1 MVVLTRSGAGN
12 LAAHRYSAAPLRST
26 DGNGFTRRDLIRYSG
41 AGAAGA
47 AALTAAGCSL
57 SDGDSKADKPAVQKV
72 VAREGEPLNVL
83 LIVTDSTR
91 RDFVSIYDGDK
102 LADTPNL
109 DALGKEGLVFDRAVP
124 EAMPTVA
131 VRRALLTGTRS
142 YPFRDWKV
150 APKLPQFPGW
160 SPIPPY
166 KRIFTE
172 FLDDAGIET
181 AYVTDNPFLVGP
193 RFERFRGTLG
203 TSKSI
208 FGQAEYQ
215 VWNRG
220 VDKNKVASNAQIEN
234 YLLPALKGTEAEQRI
249 KENIG
254 YNRGRKGDQ
263 LSGART
269 LKAGMEVL
277 RQLKDKQ
284 PFFLGVDA
292 FDPHEAWNTPEAFM
306 LRFPH
311 HEGVEPIL
319 PFKTPNSKIESLD
332 VTQEQIDRVR
342 ELYAGELT
350 YIDAWIGRLLNLLD
364 DLRLADRTVVYYL
377 SDHGILLGEHDRLGK
392 DGSMLGKEIHSVP
405 YMIRHPDGKRS
416 GERSDYFVST
426 HDVAPTILSFQ
437 GLTVPGKMEGEDLT
451 VMFEG
456 ADPPERDHWTTA
468 YSANVAAGDGRW
480 LLIADN
486 QGKERRLF
494 DTEADPGEEKDV
506 AADNPDV
513 VDRLWQYVLDDA
525 GGTMPVFGK
534 TRVITG

>member
-1 MVVLTRSGAGN
+1 VPRA
-12 LAAHRYSAAPLRST
+12 LRST
-26 DGNGFTRRDLIRYSG
+26 GRQSVTRRDLLRYSG

-47 AALTAAGCSL
+47 AAIAAAGCNL
-57 SDGDSKADKPAVQKV
+57 SDASSGDDKPQVQKV
-72 VAREGEPLNVL
+72 VVREGEPMNVL

-142 YPFRDWKV
+142 FPFRDWKV

-160 SPIPPY
+160 SPIPLY

-193 RFERFRGTLG
+193 RFERFRGTLD
-203 TSKSI
+203 TVKAI
-208 FGQAEYQ
+208 YDQAEYR
-215 VWNRG
+215 VWNVG
-220 VDKNKVASNAQIEN
+220 VDKNKKASRAQIEN
-234 YLLPALKGTEAEQRI
+234 YLLPALQGTEAEERI
-249 KENIG
+249 KENVG
-254 YNRGRKGDQ
+254 YNKGKKGDQ
-263 LSGART
+263 LSGAET

-277 RQLKDKQ
+277 RGLKDKQ

-292 FDPHEAWNTPEAFM
+292 FDPHEAWNVPQAFK

-311 HEGVEPIL
+311 HDGVEPIL
-319 PFKTPNSKIESLD
+319 PFKTPNSKVESLD
-332 VTQEQIDRVR
+332 VTEDQIQRVR

-350 YIDAWIGRLLNLLD
+350 YIDSWIGRLLNLLD
-364 DLRLADRTVVYYL
+364 DLGLADRTVVYYL

-392 DGSMLGKEIHSVP
+392 DGSMLVKEIHSVP
-405 YMIRHPDGKRS
+405 YMIRHPDGKRA

-437 GLTVPGKMEGEDLT
+437 GLTVPGKMDGEDLT
-451 VMFEG
+451 VMFDG
-456 ADPPERDHWTTA
+456 ADPPARDHWTTA

-494 DTEADPGEEKDV
+494 DTESDPDEENDV

-513 VDRLWQYVLDDA
+513 VDRLWQYVLNDA

-534 TRVITG
+534 TGVVTG

>member
-1 MVVLTRSGAGN
+1 MVVLTGFEARN
-12 LAAHRYSAAPLRST
+12 LAAHRYSAARLRST

-47 AALTAAGCSL
+47 AALTAAGCNL
-57 SDGDSKADKPAVQKV
+57 SDGDSNADKPAVQKV

-91 RDFVSIYDGDK
+91 RDFVSIYGEDK
-102 LADTPNL
+102 LAHTPNL

-142 YPFRDWKV
+142 FPFRDWHV

-160 SPIPPY
+160 SPIPAY

-193 RFERFRGTLG
+193 RFERFRKTLDHV
-203 TSKSI
+203 KPI
-208 FGQAEYQ
+208 YDQAEYR
-215 VWNRG
+215 VWNIG
-220 VDKNKVASNAQIEN
+220 VDQDKKATRAQIEN
-234 YLLPALKGTEAEQRI
+234 YLLPALQGTEAEERI
-249 KENIG
+249 KENVG
-254 YNRGRKGDQ
+254 FNEGRRGDQ
-263 LSGART
+263 LSGAVT

-292 FDPHEAWNTPEAFM
+292 FDPHEAWNVPTAFK

-319 PFKTPNSKIESLD
+319 PFKTPNSKVESLD
-332 VTQEQIDRVR
+332 VTEDQIQQVR
-342 ELYAGELT
+342 ELYAAELT
-350 YIDAWIGRLLNLLD
+350 YIDSWIGRLLNLLD
-364 DLRLADRTVVYYL
+364 DLGLADRTVVYYL

-405 YMIRHPDGKRS
+405 YMIRHPGGKRA

-437 GLTVPGKMEGEDLT
+437 GLTVPGKMEGEDLS

-494 DTEADPGEEKDV
+494 DTEADPSEEKDV
-506 AADNPDV
+506 ASDNPEV
-513 VDRLWQYVLDDA
+513 VDRLWQNIVNDA

-534 TRVITG
+534 TGVISG

>member
-1 MVVLTRSGAGN
+1 VS
-12 LAAHRYSAAPLRST
+12 RYSARRLRSP
-26 DGNGFTRRDLIRYSG
+26 GRHGVTRRDLIRYSG

-47 AALTAAGCSL
+47 AALAAAGCDL
-57 SDGDSKADKPAVQKV
+57 TDGDSDAGEPKVQKV
-72 VAREGEPLNVL
+72 VAREGDPLNVL

-142 YPFRDWKV
+142 FPFRDWKV

-160 SPIPPY
+160 SPIPAY

-172 FLDDAGIET
+172 FLHDAGVET

-193 RFERFRGTLG
+193 RFARFRGTLD
-203 TSKSI
+203 TVKPI
-208 FGQAEYQ
+208 YDQAEYR
-215 VWNRG
+215 VWNIG
-220 VDKNKVASNAQIEN
+220 VDKDTRATRAQIEN
-234 YLLPALKGTEAEQRI
+234 YLLPALEGTEAEARI
-249 KENIG
+249 KENVG
-254 YNRGRKGDQ
+254 FNRGRRGDE

-277 RQLKDKQ
+277 RELKDKQ

-292 FDPHEAWNTPEAFM
+292 FDPHEAWNVPTAFR
-306 LRFPH
+306 LRFPDH
-311 HEGVEPIL
+311 KGVEPIL

-332 VTQEQIDRVR
+332 VTQDQIDRVR

-364 DLRLADRTVVYYL
+364 DLGLADRTVVYYL

-405 YMIRHPDGKRS
+405 YMIRHPGGKRA
-416 GERSDYFVST
+416 GDRSDYFVST
-426 HDVAPTILSFQ
+426 HDVAPTILSLQ
-437 GLTVPGKMEGEDLT
+437 GLTVPGKMDGEDLS

-456 ADPPERDHWTTA
+456 ADPPAREHWSTA
-468 YSANVAAGDGRW
+468 YSAYVAAGDGRW

-494 DTEADPGEEKDV
+494 DTEADPDEENDV

-513 VDRLWQYVLDDA
+513 VDRLWQNIVNDA

-534 TRVITG
+534 TRVISG

>member
-1 MVVLTRSGAGN
+1 M
-12 LAAHRYSAAPLRST
+12 
-26 DGNGFTRRDLIRYSG
+26 
-41 AGAAGA
+41 
-47 AALTAAGCSL
+47 
-57 SDGDSKADKPAVQKV
+57 
-72 VAREGEPLNVL
+72 L

-142 YPFRDWKV
+142 FPFRDWKV

-181 AYVTDNPFLVGP
+181 AYVTDNPFLIGP

-220 VDKNKVASNAQIEN
+220 VDKDKIASNAQIEN

-254 YNRGRKGDQ
+254 YNSGREGDQ

-332 VTQEQIDRVR
+332 VTQDQIDRVR

-364 DLRLADRTVVYYL
+364 ELGLADRTVVYYL

-416 GERSDYFVST
+416 GETERLLRLDPRRGA
-426 HDVAPTILSFQ
+426 HDPL
-437 GLTVPGKMEGEDLT
+437 VPGTDRAGEDGGRGPHGDVRGRRPARARPLDHR
-451 VMFEG
+451 VLGKRRRGRRPLAPHRRQPGQGAPALRHGGGPRRGEG
-456 ADPPERDHWTTA
+456 R
-468 YSANVAAGDGRW
+468 GRGQPGRGRPAVG
-480 LLIADN
+480 LRP
-486 QGKERRLF
+486 RR
-494 DTEADPGEEKDV
+494 
-506 AADNPDV
+506 
-513 VDRLWQYVLDDA
+513 RRRHDA
-525 GGTMPVFGK
+525 GVREDARHNRLGA
-534 TRVITG
+534 TRPKAQVRCTI